1 MILRRVLVVV
11 LGVLAASL
19 WLAGGVG
26 YAQAGLTPDQLK
38 QLVAPFALFPDAL
51 VAQIT
56 AASTDPQ
63 QIHDVDLWMRR
74 NSNLDPQ
81 ALTDAA
87 QQQGFDPAFVSL
99 VNFPTVLDMMAENL
113 DDYAALGQAFKAD
126 QQAVMAAIQT
136 LRQDA
141 FARGV
146 LDTNEYQN
154 VSLQQDGGVQVVVIQ
169 PANPQ
174 VVFVPVYQPQ
184 QVWSSGPSTGDVV
197 AASMLSFGAGIAMG
211 AWLNNSHPWGWGGW
225 GWGWG
230 GRGMVVHNNVWVVNN
245 RWRSPHPTFRPRP
258 PRWNRPIYAR
268 PPNNWNQRP
277 GWRPPPSGWRP
288 DGPNNP
294 NWSGG
299 NRPGGNRPGGG
310 NAVGNRPGGGNT
322 GGNRPGGG
330 NTGNNRPGG
339 GNTGG
344 NRPGGGNSGNNR
356 PGGNP
361 GGNTGGN
368 RPGGGNTGGNTGGN
382 RPGGNTGANRP
393 GGNTPG
399 GNTGANRPGGN
410 AGANRPG
417 GGNAGGNAGGNRP
430 GGNTGANRPGGNTGN
445 PPGGGNRPTTGGGAN
460 RPATGNRPPNNAA
473 NRPGNNNRPAGGSNV
488 GRPQSGQRPQQ
499 TTGSRPGGLGGNNSG
514 SQARAASNRGRS
526 SAGGGNQ
533 GGRRS

>member
-11 LGVLAASL
+11 LGVLAAGL

-288 DGPNNP
+288 NGPNNP

-310 NAVGNRPGGGNT
+310 NAGGNRPGGGNAGGNRPGGGNT

-330 NTGNNRPGG
+330 NTGN
-339 GNTGG
+339 

-368 RPGGGNTGGNTGGN
+368 RPGGGNSGGNTGGN
-382 RPGGNTGANRP
+382 AGANRP

-399 GNTGANRPGGN
+399 GNTGASRPGGN

-417 GGNAGGNAGGNRP
+417 GGNAGGNAGSNRP

-473 NRPGNNNRPAGGSNV
+473 NRPANNNRPAGGSNV

-514 SQARAASNRGRS
+514 NQARAASNRGRS